1 MHDASSKEVEV
12 VVLTMADA
20 QEEGESKM
28 EQNNGIRKK
37 VVKTKEKR
45 LQLDD
50 FKGVEL
56 LDSQPESG
64 KKSVRIALS
73 PQERR
78 EEVGTSK
85 AGLEEKD
92 AAVSESTF
100 KNAKHTRNDSSL
112 QIKN

>member
-1 MHDASSKEVEV
+1 V
-12 VVLTMADA
+12 
-20 QEEGESKM
+20 
-28 EQNNGIRKK
+28 N
-37 VVKTKEKR
+37 KTKEKR
-45 LQLDD
+45 LQLDHL
-50 FKGVEL
+50 KGAEM
-56 LDSQPESG
+56 LDSRPESG

-92 AAVSESTF
+92 AAVSESTL
-100 KNAKHTRNDSSL
+100 KNGQHSRNDSSL